1 MKKKLHGF
9 TFIEVILYIG
19 LFSLLGTALL
29 TFTWDIFKLSE
40 EGNTERL
47 VTEGGRFVMERM
59 KYDIRGAAGVDTEA
73 SVFDSANGKLVLEK
87 LGSSD
92 TVTFELQNGQ
102 VVMQESGQEA
112 VVLQP
117 RNTYATALLFER
129 FSPPDHSVEYITIT
143 LTFETILQAPI
154 EYASSLTLET
164 GAVIRNLGL

>member
-59 KYDIRGAAGVDTEA
+59 KYDIRGAAGIDTEA
-73 SVFDSANGKLVLEK
+73 SVFDSPDGKLVLDE
-87 LGSSD
+87 LGSSN
-92 TVTFELQNGQ
+92 TLTFELQNGQ

-112 VVLQP
+112 IVLQP
-117 RNTYATALLFER
+117 RDTHATALLFKR
-129 FSPPDHSVEYITIT
+129 FPSPDHSVEYITIT
-143 LTFETILQAPI
+143 LTFETLLQAPI
-154 EYASSLTLET
+154 EYASSLTFET